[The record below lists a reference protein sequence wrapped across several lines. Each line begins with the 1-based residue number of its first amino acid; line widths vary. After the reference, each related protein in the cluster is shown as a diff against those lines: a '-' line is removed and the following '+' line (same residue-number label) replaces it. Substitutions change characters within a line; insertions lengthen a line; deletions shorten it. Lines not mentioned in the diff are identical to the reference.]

1 MSREPRWHR
10 TIGVRGCS
18 SYARGVTIT
27 DWIVSVLS
35 WAAVPVG
42 LFAFL
47 HAAIQRS
54 DAYAA
59 ANKRT
64 KPVWLAITGGGT
76 LACVLF
82 RLDNFTMLFWIAG
95 LVAVLVYIV
104 DVRPKLIEVQRGG
117 TKW

>member
-1 MSREPRWHR
+1 MTPI
-10 TIGVRGCS
+10 TI
-18 SYARGVTIT
+18 
-27 DWIVSVLS
+27 WIGQVLS

-47 HAAIQRS
+47 HAAVQRS

-59 ANKRT
+59 ANKMT
-64 KPVWLAITGGGT
+64 KPIWLAITGGGT
-76 LACVLF
+76 LACALF
-82 RLDNFTMLFWIAG
+82 RFYDPTFFFWIAG

-117 TKW
+117 QKW

>member
-1 MSREPRWHR
+1 
-10 TIGVRGCS
+10 VN
-18 SYARGVTIT
+18 IT
-27 DWIVSVLS
+27 GWIVTVLN

-47 HAAIQRS
+47 HAAVQRS

-59 ANKRT
+59 ANKMT
-64 KPVWLAITGGGT
+64 KPIWLAITGGGT
-76 LACVLF
+76 LACALF
-82 RLDNFTMLFWIAG
+82 RFYDFTMMFWIAG

-117 TKW
+117 QKW

>member
-1 MSREPRWHR
+1 M
-10 TIGVRGCS
+10 
-18 SYARGVTIT
+18 TIT
-27 DWIVSVLS
+27 DWIDSVLN

-47 HAAIQRS
+47 HAAVQRS

-59 ANKRT
+59 ANKLT
-64 KPVWLAITGGGT
+64 KPIWLAITGGGT
-76 LACVLF
+76 LACALF
-82 RLDNFTMLFWIAG
+82 HFYDFTLMFWIAG

-117 TKW
+117 NKW

>member
-1 MSREPRWHR
+1 
-10 TIGVRGCS
+10 
-18 SYARGVTIT
+18 VTIT
-27 DWIVSVLS
+27 DWVVTVLN

-47 HAAIQRS
+47 HAAVQRS
-54 DAYAA
+54 DTFAA

-76 LACVLF
+76 LCCALF
-82 RLDNFTMLFWIAG
+82 RFYDITMAFWIAG

>member
-1 MSREPRWHR
+1 M
-10 TIGVRGCS
+10 
-18 SYARGVTIT
+18 TIT
-27 DWIVSVLS
+27 DWVVTVLN

-47 HAAIQRS
+47 HAAVQRS
-54 DAYAA
+54 DAFAA

-76 LACVLF
+76 LCCALF
-82 RLDNFTMLFWIAG
+82 RFYDITMAFWIAG